1 MTMLLFSGYLASEP
15 RTRYFSKGL
24 KVFTELIATDLEEE
38 DFLEIMNYIGS
49 RFHWH
54 YCDERIQTLLDTTDR
69 HEKEIQRL
77 SAEQVDNKE
86 QLRSEIPQVKLDI
99 AAECSNI
106 ANASKVR
113 DDEIR
118 EALME
123 QNNLFKQAFCDL
135 ESFESCLSG
144 DCCFE
149 QTVTFKNMALGK
161 TAWQSSLYSDEG
173 EATAAV
179 DGNRNTDLI
188 SGRSC
193 FHTRKEDHPWWM
205 VDLGA
210 EKQIGRVVMVN
221 RGDGSY
227 TRLRNVVV
235 NVSLEKDGDGVTC
248 GTFEGPG
255 SKGQVITITCSEE
268 TLGRFIKLTMNS
280 RNYFHLCEVEV
291 YRN

>member
-1 MTMLLFSGYLASEP
+1 MTMLLFSRCLASEP
-15 RTRYFSKGL
+15 STKYFSKGL
-24 KVFTELIATDLEEE
+24 KVFTELIATDLEED

-54 YCDERIQTLLDTTDR
+54 YCDKRIQTLLDTTDQ

-86 QLRSEIPQVKLDI
+86 QLRSEISQVKLDLD
-99 AAECSNI
+99 SKF

-113 DDEIR
+113 DNEIR

-123 QNNLFKQAFCDL
+123 QNNQFKQAFCDF

-149 QTVTFKNMALGK
+149 QTVTYKNMALGK
-161 TAWQSSLYSDEG
+161 TAWQSSSLYPDEG

-179 DGNRNTDLI
+179 DGNRNTDWH
-188 SGRSC
+188 GRSC
-193 FHTRKEDHPWWM
+193 FHTNIEDHPWWM

-210 EKQIGRVVMVN
+210 EKHIGRVVMVN

-227 TRLRNVVV
+227 ERLNNLVVS
-235 NVSLEKDGDGVTC
+235 VSLEMEGDSVTC
-248 GTFEGPG
+248 GTFQGPG
-255 SKGQVITITCSEE
+255 VAGQVITITCSEE
-268 TLGRFIKLTMNS
+268 IRGRFVKLTMNS
-280 RNYFHLCEVEV
+280 RNFFHLCEVEV